1 MSPELP
7 LTSGETS
14 VVLILNCSTCT
25 SLAVGSKSQA
35 PCTNS
40 MATAVVPVS
49 QPSNSGETPKSS
61 GSQRVESSEPE
72 ALGMEIEDVARQQL
86 TLLRS
91 LQQAESSTHSEHELH
106 MYTLQ
111 QDSGFFKFHAYV
123 KYLEIPYTTHPRES
137 EIELPWAGFESH
149 NALCSRQMV
158 YQLSY

>member
-14 VVLILNCSTCT
+14 VVLIFNCSTPN
-25 SLAVGSKSQA
+25 SLAVGSKAQVSH
-35 PCTNS
+35 TNS
-40 MATAVVPVS
+40 MAPAVVPVP
-49 QPSNSGETPKSS
+49 QPSNSGETLSSS

-106 MYTLQ
+106 MYT
-111 QDSGFFKFHAYV
+111 
-123 KYLEIPYTTHPRES
+123 R
-137 EIELPWAGFESH
+137 
-149 NALCSRQMV
+149 
-158 YQLSY
+158 